1 MGPGAE
7 GRFGSP
13 ERIAHCPTCGA
24 PIQGGHCWTCG
35 APARATSSAGTAA
48 ADLDAPGEPG
58 RGLLGVAAIVLGVL
72 WLGGLGSTLA
82 IALGIVGLVDAR
94 TPGRRGRRAALAGLT
109 IGVIGLTSTLGF
121 VAVSVASSEVEPPP
135 TTVEPPRPAP
145 STVPPTLIDPGPIGD
160 ARSLV
165 CLSELRAIQTAAT
178 IHQLQDGSFPT
189 TMADLVSGGT
199 LGVTP
204 QYYELAPES
213 SPDALVIAVTSA
225 GTTAGCPDP

>member
-35 APARATSSAGTAA
+35 APARATGFAPVEAEGTS
-48 ADLDAPGEPG
+48 EPG
-58 RGLLGVAAIVLGVL
+58 RGLLGVAAIVFGIL

-94 TPGRRGRRAALAGLT
+94 SPGRRGRRAALVGLT
-109 IGVIGLTSTLGF
+109 IGVIGLTLTLGF
-121 VAVSVASSEVEPPP
+121 VAASVAGSEVEPPP
-135 TTVEPPRPAP
+135 TTIEAPRPAD

-178 IHQLQDGSFPT
+178 IYQLQEGSFPT
-189 TMADLVSGGT
+189 TVSELVSGGT

-213 SPDALVIAVTSA
+213 SPNALVIAVTSA
-225 GTTAGCPDP
+225 GTTAGCPAP